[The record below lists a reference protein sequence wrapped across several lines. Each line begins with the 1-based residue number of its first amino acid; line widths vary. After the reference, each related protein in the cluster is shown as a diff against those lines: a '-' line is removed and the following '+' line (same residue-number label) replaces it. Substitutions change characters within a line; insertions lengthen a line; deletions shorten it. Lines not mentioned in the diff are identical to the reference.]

1 MKGAGGV
8 DPPFALRHW
17 MIEMKLKLTLAAFA
31 AALTLTT
38 GAFAQDSAEA
48 AYKDIEATIGVVPS
62 HFKAYPKS
70 AVAGAWEMTK
80 GLLFGE
86 GNALEPKVKSLIGV
100 AVAAQIPCQYCI
112 SLETKF
118 AKQGGATE
126 AEISEAIAQ
135 AAYVRHWSTVINGSQ
150 IDFETFKA
158 EFGGD

>member
-1 MKGAGGV
+1 
-8 DPPFALRHW
+8 
-17 MIEMKLKLTLAAFA
+17 MKLRLIAATVFAVVTLS
-31 AALTLTT
+31 T

-48 AYKDIEATIGVVPS
+48 AYKDIEATLGVVPS

-86 GNALEPKVKSLIGV
+86 GNALEPKVKSLIAV

-112 SLETKF
+112 WLETKF
-118 AKQGGATE
+118 AKQGGATD

-135 AAYVRHWSTVINGSQ
+135 AAYVRHWSTIINGSQ
-150 IDFETFKA
+150 IPFETFKA
-158 EFGGD
+158 EFGGE